1 MVSEGEHGLLDARR
15 RLEEYEK
22 LLSDKDA
29 SLSAAESEIKRLGTS
44 LKLAVAD
51 LETSA
56 LEHEADLA
64 KVIRDAPSS
73 PPSSPSTIKYTKKC
87 VRDVCRIHALRF
99 YI

>member
-1 MVSEGEHGLLDARR
+1 MVTEGEHGLLDARR

-29 SLSAAESEIKRLGTS
+29 SLSTAESEVKRLRNS

-51 LETSA
+51 LEASA

-64 KVIRDAPSS
+64 KVAHNFPSS
-73 PPSSPSTIKYTKKC
+73 PPHMMCPEMRAQYLWDSCSTLLELN
-87 VRDVCRIHALRF
+87 LR
-99 YI
+99 

>member
-1 MVSEGEHGLLDARR
+1 MVTEGEHGLLDARR

-29 SLSAAESEIKRLGTS
+29 SLSTAESEVKRLRNS

-51 LETSA
+51 LEASA

-64 KVIRDAPSS
+64 KVTHNAPSF
-73 PPSSPSTIKYTKKC
+73 PPHMMYPEMRAQYLWDSCSTLLELN
-87 VRDVCRIHALRF
+87 LR
-99 YI
+99 